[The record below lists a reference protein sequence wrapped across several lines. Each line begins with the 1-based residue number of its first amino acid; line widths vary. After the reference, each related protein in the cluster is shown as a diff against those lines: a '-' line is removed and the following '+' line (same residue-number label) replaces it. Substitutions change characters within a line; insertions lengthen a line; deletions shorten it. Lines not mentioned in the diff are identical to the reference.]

1 MRNSS
6 FRNRLAGIVGNFL
19 DHYDNALF
27 GLLAPFIA
35 PLFFPD
41 NDPITALILTYSMLP
56 LGIITRPLG
65 SLFFGWIGDT
75 FGRRQALFCSLVG
88 MAAVTMSIAFLPTY
102 KDIGFSAPLLLAT
115 ARMLQSFFAAGE
127 VTGGAIFVLEHTSPG
142 KRGFASGCYDAST
155 IGGILFASALVVAFS
170 AHDFMHLGWRLLF
183 LFGGGTALVG
193 IFLRLMA
200 RDPVESVICQE
211 KRPPIWQIFKQ
222 YKSPMLAIILASG
235 FGHTTYHLAFTLMN
249 GYIPLI
255 TSLSKTDV
263 MEMNTYLL
271 LIDLCLLPCFGY
283 LSTKWGKER
292 VMLIGATGAV
302 LSAMPL
308 FSMLEGASLGTVAF
322 VRATIMMFGI
332 AFAAPYYAW
341 AMEQVPAQHRCLLLA
356 FGGAIGTQC
365 IGMPTS
371 ATCLWLY
378 KTGGWSGVPGV
389 YLMATGTLAGWVVL
403 RSLSPKK
410 TREKNWAV

>member
-1 MRNSS
+1 MHTSS
-6 FRNRLAGIVGNFL
+6 FRNPLAGIVGNFL

-27 GLLAPFIA
+27 GLLAPFMA

-41 NDPITALILTYSMLP
+41 NDPMTALILTYSLLP
-56 LGIITRPLG
+56 LGLLTRPLG
-65 SLFFGWIGDT
+65 SLFFGWMGDT

-88 MAAVTMSIAFLPTY
+88 MATITMSIAFLPVH
-102 KDIGFSAPLLLAT
+102 KDIGFWAPLLLAI
-115 ARMLQSFFAAGE
+115 ARLLQSFFAAGE
-127 VTGGAIFVLEHTSPG
+127 VTGGAIFVLEHTQPQ

-155 IGGILFASALVVAFS
+155 VGGILFASALVTAFS

-193 IFLRLMA
+193 IFLRLLA
-200 RDPVESVICQE
+200 QDPAPSGTNH
-211 KRPPIWQIFKQ
+211 KRPPVWQILKH
-222 YKSPMLAIILASG
+222 YRGPLIAIIIASG

-292 VMLIGATGAV
+292 MMLIGAAGAI
-302 LSAMPL
+302 LSAIPL

-322 VRATIMMFGI
+322 VRATIMLFGI

-341 AMEQVPAQHRCLLLA
+341 AMEQVPAAHRCLLLA
-356 FGGAIGTQC
+356 FGGAIGTQW

-371 ATCLWLY
+371 AASLWLY
-378 KTGGWSGVPGV
+378 KTSGWSGLPGI
-389 YLMATGTLAGWVVL
+389 YLMGAGVVAGWVVL
-403 RSLSPKK
+403 RSLFAKK

>member
-1 MRNSS
+1 MHTSS
-6 FRNRLAGIVGNFL
+6 FRNQLAGIIGNFL
-19 DHYDNALF
+19 DHYDSALF
-27 GLLAPFIA
+27 GLLAPFMA

-41 NDPITALILTYSMLP
+41 NDPMTALILTYSLLP
-56 LGIITRPLG
+56 LGFITRPLG

-75 FGRRQALFCSLVG
+75 FGRRQALFCSLIG
-88 MAAVTMSIAFLPTY
+88 MATVTMSIAFLPVY
-102 KDIGFSAPLLLAT
+102 KDIGFWAPLLLAI
-115 ARMLQSFFAAGE
+115 ARLLQSFFAADE
-127 VTGGAIFVLEHTSPG
+127 VTGGAIFVLEHTPPP
-142 KRGFASGCYDAST
+142 KRGFASSCYDAST
-155 IGGILFASALVVAFS
+155 VGGILFASALVTTFS
-170 AHDFMHLGWRLLF
+170 AHDFMHFGWRLLF

-193 IFLRLMA
+193 IFLRLLA
-200 RDPVESVICQE
+200 QNPTQSITCHNKRAPV
-211 KRPPIWQIFKQ
+211 WQIFKH
-222 YKSPMLAIILASG
+222 YRGALLAIIIASG

-292 VMLIGATGAV
+292 MMLIGATGAIC
-302 LSAMPL
+302 SAIPL
-308 FSMLEGASLGTVAF
+308 FTMLEGAPLGTALF
-322 VRATIMMFGI
+322 VRSAIMLFGI

-371 ATCLWLY
+371 AICLWLY
-378 KTGGWSGVPGV
+378 KTGGWSGLPGI
-389 YLMATGTLAGWVVL
+389 YLMVAGAWAGWVVL
-403 RSLSPKK
+403 RSLHKQVPI
-410 TREKNWAV
+410 EVE